1 MDKSKK
7 IFYEN
12 VMPTKDNKTVDVQFK
27 DNNDLV
33 IEEKRN
39 TEVNYAKKLNNFF
52 FSIISCF
59 FIFIIISLY
68 KTYFDYNTQKG
79 IDRKNTLVDR
89 GRILDRNGEII
100 ATNIKTKDLYL
111 DTRKVLDN
119 YELKIKLREIFP
131 EKNNFFFD
139 RVFSKKQYIRI
150 KKHLTPKEINELR
163 KIGDPA
169 IQFHNSIKRIYLHH
183 NLFSHL
189 TGFKSANITSKVEK
203 NLNSFLNGGN
213 DLSLS
218 VDLRVQSIVHKE
230 LSESLKRYD
239 ANSAVTI
246 IINVHNGDILSLV
259 SLPDFDPNHPEN
271 IKAFTENNLATEARY
286 EMGSTLK
293 IFNAALAF
301 ENNLDLEN
309 RKFKINDGYQIT
321 SEKLI
326 EDKHIKK
333 EQISFEEIF
342 TKSSNVGSIQLI
354 EEIGIKKQNV
364 FLKKMGLKENLN
376 LYGLNIVKNKLPD
389 HWDHLASK
397 FISYGYGTSISPISL
412 VSAYSTL
419 VNGGFK
425 VDPRIVKNSEESR
438 KKILKDETSTKVNNL
453 LKKIVNSGTGK
464 KAKVIGLEVGGKTGT
479 SRKLENG
486 KYSERKV
493 ITSFIG
499 TFPINKP
506 EYIAFVLFDEPRR
519 NTQEFLENFG
529 GNTAAPTFSRIVGKI
544 SPILNENNYLKN
556 YWNETQWN
564 IKRM

>member
-12 VMPTKDNKTVDVQFK
+12 VLPAKNGKTTNVQFK
-27 DNNDLV
+27 DHNDLV
-33 IEEKRN
+33 IEEKKRN
-39 TEVNYAKKLNNFF
+39 DVNFAKKLNNFL
-52 FSIISCF
+52 FSCISCF
-59 FIFIIISLY
+59 FVFIIVSLY
-68 KTYFDYNTQKG
+68 NIYFSYDKEKGWNT
-79 IDRKNTLVDR
+79 KNVHVDR
-89 GRILDRNGEII
+89 GKILDRNGEII
-100 ATNIKTKDLYL
+100 ATNIKTKDFYL
-111 DTRKVLDN
+111 DTRKVLDS
-119 YELKIKLREIFP
+119 YDLKRKLREIFP
-131 EKNNFFFD
+131 EKNNLFFD
-139 RVFSKKQYIRI
+139 KVFNKKHYIRI
-150 KKHLTPKEINELR
+150 KQHLTPNEINELR

-169 IQFHNSIKRIYLHH
+169 IKFHNSIKRIYLHH

-189 TGFKSANITSKVEK
+189 TGFKSSNITSKVEK
-203 NLNSFLNGGN
+203 NLNSFLKNGN
-213 DLSLS
+213 DINLS

-230 LSESLKRYD
+230 LSESLKKYD

-246 IINVHNGDILSLV
+246 IINVHNGEILSLV

-301 ENNLDLEN
+301 ENELNLEKRNFRVD
-309 RKFKINDGYQIT
+309 KGYQIT

-333 EQISFEEIF
+333 ELINFEEIF
-342 TKSSNVGSIQLI
+342 TKSSNVGSIKLI
-354 EEIGIKKQNV
+354 EEIGIKKQKL
-364 FLKKMGLKENLN
+364 FLKKLGLKENLN
-376 LYGLNIVKNKLPD
+376 LNGLNIVNNKIPD

-397 FISYGYGTSISPISL
+397 FISYGYGLSLSPISL
-412 VSAYSTL
+412 VSVYLTL

-425 VDPRIVKNSEESR
+425 VDPSIMLNANSH
-438 KKILKDETSTKVNNL
+438 KKQILKKETSIKVNNL
-453 LKKIVNSGTGK
+453 LKKIVDNGTGK

-486 KYSERKV
+486 KYSEKKV

-499 TFPINKP
+499 TFPINNP

-529 GNTAAPTFSRIVGKI
+529 GNTAAPTFSRIVRKI
-544 SPILNENNYLKN
+544 SPILNKNNYLKD
-556 YWNETQWN
+556 Y
-564 IKRM
+564 

>member
-111 DTRKVLDN
+111 DTRRVLDN

-354 EEIGIKKQNV
+354 EEIGIKKQKV

-556 YWNETQWN
+556 Y
-564 IKRM
+564 